1 MMDLYNKN
9 KSWVLLKYKKLKF
22 WVLIKYIKISN
33 FILNNVLFYIKK

>member
-1 MMDLYNKN
+1 MMNLYNKN

-22 WVLIKYIKISN
+22 WFLIKYIKISN

>member
-22 WVLIKYIKISN
+22 WFLIKYIKISN